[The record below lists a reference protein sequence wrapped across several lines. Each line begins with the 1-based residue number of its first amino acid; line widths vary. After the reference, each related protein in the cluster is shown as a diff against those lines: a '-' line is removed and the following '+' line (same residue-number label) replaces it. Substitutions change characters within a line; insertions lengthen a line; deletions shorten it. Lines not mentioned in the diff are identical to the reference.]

1 MTERVARAGFSL
13 LELTVVLFIVGLLS
27 LVVVPRMTG
36 TLSHTRLKTA
46 SKDISAALRFARSRA
61 ATEKKVY
68 TANFDLDA
76 GTLDVG
82 PGETEEEKTGYRTE
96 AGGEGFRSGSY
107 KLPEGVKLEAAFLG
121 EEELDS
127 GMFDIRFFPTGGST
141 GGELVLVNERERR
154 YSVAV
159 DLITGTVKAEEIEP
173 EGPSFRRRS
182 RGVVVIGKRSGTV
195 AVIGR

>member
-1 MTERVARAGFSL
+1 MTGRAGFSL

-36 TLSHTRLKTA
+36 TLSQTRLKTA

-76 GTLDVG
+76 GTLDVAA
-82 PGETEEEKTGYRTE
+82 GEATDGEKTGSK
-96 AGGEGFRSGSY
+96 AAAWGGGPRSGSY
-107 KLPEGVKLEAAFLG
+107 KLPEGVKLETASLG
-121 EEELDS
+121 EEEVDS
-127 GMFDIRFFPTGGST
+127 GMFDIRFFPTGGSS
-141 GGELVLVNERERR
+141 GGEIILVNERERR
-154 YSVAV
+154 YGVTV
-159 DLITGTVKAEEIEP
+159 DLLTGSVRAEEIEP
-173 EGPSFRRRS
+173 EGSGSRRRS
-182 RGVVVIGKRSGTV
+182 RGVVVIGKRSGSV